1 MFRLEIS
8 PRDCILTGTKKRCQ
22 QRQCYCIFATGWWCR
37 SSSDGLKPISCVADV
52 MVSGGGGN
60 IPIGH
65 LEDKTNVSGE
75 EL

>member
-1 MFRLEIS
+1 
-8 PRDCILTGTKKRCQ
+8 
-22 QRQCYCIFATGWWCR
+22 
-37 SSSDGLKPISCVADV
+37 

-75 EL
+75 EFKISSDYVVTEKCRGDYLQKQLNS